1 MVELWMIFFEN
12 ISVVYTCHCLDPV
25 VFHLC
30 LCSLQMAN
38 NRNKT
43 GDWGQILN
51 LEFFWSKSSPWPAH
65 SA

>member
-12 ISVVYTCHCLDPV
+12 ISVVYTCHCLEPV

-30 LCSLQMAN
+30 LCSLQ
-38 NRNKT
+38 T
-43 GDWGQILN
+43 GEWGQILN
-51 LEFFWSKSSPWPAH
+51 LEFFWSNSSPWPAH